1 MTSDKIQGT
10 SWKLVTEV
18 VRNLCW
24 ELGDNMMCGKM
35 VSMRI
40 TH

>member
-10 SWKLVTEV
+10 SWKLVTEM

-24 ELGDNMMCGKM
+24 ELDRQLKGGK
-35 VSMRI
+35 I
-40 TH
+40 